1 MLNTAARMTTAVLV
15 FFILSVIS
23 AVAAD
28 IPLLYPL
35 LLGSVLFGL
44 LALWKGFSLS
54 ETLTMMLSGVRTG
67 FLVFVI
73 FVLMGLLTAAWR
85 ASGTI
90 AFFVYWGVRLISPG
104 FFLLYSFLIVSA
116 VSYLMGSSFGAVGTL
131 GVMLM
136 VLAKSGGVPTVMAA
150 GAIVG
155 GSYIG
160 DRCSP
165 LSGSENLIAVI
176 TETDLSSNL
185 RAALRTGLLPM
196 LAASAFYVVLSLFHP
211 LTAMSDTMFD
221 EIAGAYNLSPLTAL
235 PALAVLVLPLFKCNI
250 KLTIGT
256 SLLLSCLL
264 AVFLQNE
271 RPLHLL
277 KQLVAGYEP
286 TFSGVFAEL
295 IDGGGIR
302 STLNGALIVLVSSTY
317 SGIFQKT
324 GVLDGA
330 DRALLALARRTNPF
344 FATVVASILTAVV
357 ACSQT
362 LAVMLTY
369 QMMRPLVMDGTVER
383 GRMAQYLQNT
393 AVTISP
399 LIPWNIAVSVSLAI
413 LGADARCIPYA
424 AYLYLVPLFAFLQD
438 RTAAAR
444 KKGKRKARGLMSRA
458 PTLRL

>member
-1 MLNTAARMTTAVLV
+1 MTTAVLV

-23 AVAAD
+23 AVAAG
-28 IPLLYPL
+28 IPLIFPL

-54 ETLTMMLSGVRTG
+54 ETLTMMFSGVRTG

-104 FFLLYSFLIVSA
+104 FFLLYAFLIVSA

-136 VLAKSGGVPTVMAA
+136 VLAKSGGVPVVMAA
-150 GAIVG
+150 GAIIG

-176 TETDLSSNL
+176 TETDLTKNL
-185 RAALRTGLLPM
+185 RAALRTGIFPM

-221 EIAGAYNLSPLTAL
+221 EIAGAYNLSALTAL

-264 AVFLQNE
+264 AVFLQNVP
-271 RPLHLL
+271 PLHLV
-277 KQLVAGYEP
+277 KQLVMGYEP
-286 TFSGVFAEL
+286 AFSGAFADL

-330 DRALLALARRTNPF
+330 DRLLLALARRTNPF
-344 FATVVASILTAVV
+344 LATVVASVLTAVV

-369 QMMRPLVMDGTVER
+369 QMMRPLVTDGTVER

-393 AVTISP
+393 VVTISP
-399 LIPWNIAVSVSLAI
+399 LIPWNIAVSVSLGI

-424 AYLYLVPLFAFLQD
+424 AYLYLVPLIAFLQD
-438 RTAAAR
+438 RAIAAR
-444 KKGKRKARGLMSRA
+444 GRADAKRAG
-458 PTLRL
+458 